1 MTWLHW
7 ALLSALFAGLTA
19 ILVKAGTAE
28 IDPDLALALR
38 TSVIVLLAWGV
49 VWLTGKPI
57 RWESFTSRGVVFLLL
72 SALATGLS
80 WWCYF
85 RAMHLGSASDV
96 APIDK
101 LSVVFAM
108 ALAALVLGERL
119 TWQHYLGGS
128 LIVAGAVIVAWK

>member
-1 MTWLHW
+1 MTWFHW

-19 ILVKAGTAE
+19 ILVKAGTSE
-28 IDPDLALALR
+28 IDPDLAMALR
-38 TSVIVLLAWGV
+38 TSAIVLLAWGI
-49 VWLTGKPI
+49 VWFGGKPI
-57 RWESFTSRGVVFLLL
+57 RWESLSSRGVMFLLL

-85 RAMHLGSASDV
+85 RAMHLGEASSV
-96 APIDK
+96 APVDK

-108 ALAALVLGERL
+108 VLAALILGERL

-128 LIVAGAVIVAWK
+128 LIVVGAVIVAWK